1 MTPLEAALAY
11 ASWGWP
17 VLPIVP
23 NGKLPATQHGVNDAT
38 TDEATIRRW
47 FEGHDDRNVGVA
59 CGAAS
64 GLVVFDI
71 DPRNGGDDSWSAW
84 TDERGAQPDG
94 AVQLTAGGGQHYL
107 AAYVEGVK
115 SCKLRDG
122 IDLLSDGRYFV
133 AFPSRIEGREYR
145 WELSSDPFEGVAPM
159 GIPPR
164 WLEGIEA
171 KRRQPVAL
179 TGDGSLITGNRN
191 NGLHSLAGLMRRYGM
206 GEAEILAALSVTN
219 ETRCDVPLPA
229 SELRQLVHSAARYEV
244 EHDVAANAALR
255 DEVAAFL
262 PPEPSSAPADYFMTR
277 ATSFLAQPAPLEWA
291 VKRWVPASGTTMVF
305 GESGAGKTFVTLDLA
320 CSIAAGRDWMGN
332 RTKRGV
338 VVYLA
343 GEGNYGIRQRVAAWC
358 RHHGVEELDNL
369 LISNKGIDLDSPAAA
384 AQIIAAV
391 RELTDADS
399 VIVVI
404 DTVNNHMSG
413 DENAARDVRNF
424 FNAANVV
431 ASALR
436 SAVVLN
442 HHVGHGEGAKG
453 RARGSSAF
461 KASLDASIMVSKAD
475 DGAIELSCVKMKDA
489 EAPAP
494 MFGRLEPVALGWV
507 DEDGEEIK
515 GAVFVRSEDAPAEKQ
530 KPTKKDSRIEKHRK
544 TFENAWWDS
553 GAETRDGQP
562 YISRSALKSYWLSAM
577 GVSESNASQQVKPS
591 AEPGKMVRDLLDA
604 EHIIAH
610 ENGWRTMPSIHADS
624 MMLRKNAR

>member
-1 MTPLEAALAY
+1 VTPLEAALAY

-23 NGKLPATQHGVNDAT
+23 NGKLPATQHGVHDAT

-47 FEGHDDRNVGVA
+47 FEGHDDRNVGIA

-145 WELSSDPFEGVAPM
+145 WELSSDPFDGVAPM
-159 GIPPR
+159 AIPPR

-191 NGLHSLAGLMRRYGM
+191 NGLHSLAGVMRRYGM
-206 GEAEILAALSVTN
+206 GEPEILAALSVTN

-244 EHDVAANAALR
+244 EHDVAANAALGDDIAR
-255 DEVAAFL
+255 DILALVEAKA
-262 PPEPSSAPADYFMTR
+262 PSEYFFSR

-305 GESGAGKTFVTLDLA
+305 GESGAGKTFVTLDMA
-320 CSIAAGRDWMGN
+320 CSIAAGLDWMGN

-358 RHHGVEELDNL
+358 KHHGVENLDYL
-369 LISNKGIDLDSPAAA
+369 LISNKGIDLDSASAA

-399 VIVVI
+399 VVIVI

-461 KASLDASIMVSKAD
+461 KASLDASIMVAKAD
-475 DGAIELSCVKMKDA
+475 DGTIELSCVKMKDA
-489 EAPAP
+489 ETPAS

-507 DEDGEEIK
+507 DEDGEEIS
-515 GAVFVRSEDAPAEKQ
+515 GAVFVRDADAQPAQGRAK
-530 KPTKKDSRIEKHRK
+530 KPSATDKARR
-544 TFENAWWDS
+544 TFEAAWWAA
-553 GAETRDGQP
+553 GAEWRDGLP
-562 YISRSALKSYWLSAM
+562 YLSRSAAVAYLVENGMRESSAK
-577 GVSESNASQQVKPS
+577 QTVKPNG
-591 AEPGKMVRDLLDA
+591 GKFVQQLLEGGA
-604 EHIIAH
+604 IEAH
-610 ENGWRTMPSIHADS
+610 EHGWRMVESEHANA
-624 MMLRKNAR
+624 LRIASRK

>member
-11 ASWGWP
+11 AAWGWP

-47 FEGHDDRNVGVA
+47 FEGHDDRNVGIA

-71 DPRNGGDDSWSAW
+71 DPRNGGDDSWSSW

-159 GIPPR
+159 GIPSR

-262 PPEPSSAPADYFMTR
+262 PPEPSSAPADYFLTR

-369 LISNKGIDLDSPAAA
+369 LISNKGIDLDSASAA

-489 EAPAP
+489 EPPAP

-515 GAVFVRSEDAPAEKQ
+515 GAVFVPTEAPPPRIKVDGKLAESRS
-530 KPTKKDSRIEKHRK
+530 
-544 TFENAWWDS
+544 TFEKAWWDS
-553 GAETRDGQP
+553 GCELRDGAP
-562 YISRSALKSYWLSAM
+562 YVSRSALREYMTKN
-577 GVSESNASQQVKPS
+577 GRSESYIKQAMKPS
-591 AEPGKMVRDLLDA
+591 GGKFIQALTDGGIIA
-604 EHIIAH
+604 EHEHGWIVCDDASVSGLRIASKIK
-610 ENGWRTMPSIHADS
+610 GT
-624 MMLRKNAR
+624 

>member
-1 MTPLEAALAY
+1 VTPLEAALAY

-47 FEGHDDRNVGVA
+47 FEGHDDRNVGIA

-71 DPRNGGDDSWSAW
+71 DPRNGGDDSWSSW

-107 AAYVEGVK
+107 AAYVDGVK

-159 GIPPR
+159 GIPAR

-191 NGLHSLAGLMRRYGM
+191 NGLHRLAGLMRRYGM
-206 GEAEILAALSVTN
+206 GEPEILAALSVTN

-229 SELRQLVHSAARYEV
+229 SELRQLVHSASRYEV
-244 EHDVAANAALR
+244 EHDVAANAALS
-255 DEVAAFL
+255 DDVAGFL
-262 PPEPSSAPADYFMTR
+262 PPALETAPSDYFLTR
-277 ATSFLAQPAPLEWA
+277 ATSFLSQPAPLEWA

-369 LISNKGIDLDSPAAA
+369 LISNKGIDLDSASAA

-515 GAVFVRSEDAPAEKQ
+515 GAVFVPTEAPPPRIKVDGKLAESRS
-530 KPTKKDSRIEKHRK
+530 S
-544 TFENAWWDS
+544 FERAWWDS
-553 GAETRDGQP
+553 GCELRNGAP
-562 YISRSALKSYWLSAM
+562 YLSRSALREHMMKNKK
-577 GVSESNASQQVKPS
+577 SESYIRQAMKPSGGKFIQSLTDSGIIAEHEHGWIVCDNVNAS
-591 AEPGKMVRDLLDA
+591 GLL
-604 EHIIAH
+604 IA
-610 ENGWRTMPSIHADS
+610 
-624 MMLRKNAR
+624 LRGVVPDGT

>member
-1 MTPLEAALAY
+1 VTPLKAALAY

-47 FEGHDDRNVGVA
+47 FEGHDDRNVGIA

-71 DPRNGGDDSWSAW
+71 DPRNGGDDSWSSW

-159 GIPPR
+159 GIPAR

-191 NGLHSLAGLMRRYGM
+191 NGLHRLAGLMRRYGM
-206 GEAEILAALSVTN
+206 GEPEILAALSVTN

-229 SELRQLVHSAARYEV
+229 SELRQLVHSASRYEV
-244 EHDVAANAALR
+244 EHDVAANAALS
-255 DEVAAFL
+255 DDVAGFL
-262 PPEPSSAPADYFMTR
+262 PPALENAPSDYFLTR
-277 ATSFLAQPAPLEWA
+277 ATSFLSQPAPLEWA
-291 VKRWVPASGTTMVF
+291 VKKWIPASGTTMVF
-305 GESGAGKTFVTLDLA
+305 GESGAGKTFVTLDIA
-320 CSIAAGRDWMGN
+320 CSIAAGREWMGQ
-332 RTKRGV
+332 RTKPGV

-358 RHHGVEELDNL
+358 RHHGVENLDNL
-369 LISNKGIDLDSPAAA
+369 LISNKGIDLDSASAA

-461 KASLDASIMVSKAD
+461 KASLDASIMVAKAD

-489 EAPAP
+489 EAPSP

-515 GAVFVRSEDAPAEKQ
+515 GAVFVPTEAPPPRIKVDGKLAESRS
-530 KPTKKDSRIEKHRK
+530 S
-544 TFENAWWDS
+544 FERAWWDS
-553 GAETRDGQP
+553 GCELRNGAP
-562 YISRSALKSYWLSAM
+562 YVSRSALREHMMKNKK
-577 GVSESNASQQVKPS
+577 SESYIRQAMKPSGGKFIQSLTDSGIIAEHEHGWIVCDNVNAS
-591 AEPGKMVRDLLDA
+591 GLL
-604 EHIIAH
+604 IA
-610 ENGWRTMPSIHADS
+610 
-624 MMLRKNAR
+624 LRGVVPDGT